1 MNIVITGII
10 IFVITFLLLSWFAKQ
25 KTQKIAKGVRS
36 LIVILSLL
44 VAVILVIG
52 GRILFSLPL
61 FFLALSALKIK
72 GLTAFQIWQI
82 WRLLN
87 YLRATGRYSYF
98 RQNNQP
104 SSSSNLT
111 TEECYKVLGLNK
123 PCSKEDVIKSATQ
136 LQKKIHPDLNKN
148 QNTEYLSKIVNNA
161 KDTILKND
169 FSLLVLKIFLELHRM
184 KFYLY
189 LVYYVLCSQ

>member
-10 IFVITFLLLSWFAKQ
+10 IFVITFLLLSWFARQ
-25 KTQKIAKGVRS
+25 KTQKIAKGVRG

-44 VAVILVIG
+44 IAIILAVG

-87 YLRATGRYSYF
+87 YLRATGRYSHF
-98 RQNNQP
+98 GQNNNQTR
-104 SSSSNLT
+104 SSSDLSIG
-111 TEECYKVLGLNK
+111 EAYKILGLK
-123 PCSKEDVIKSATQ
+123 KGCTREEVIKSVNS
-136 LQKKIHPDLNKN
+136 LQRKIHPDVGNPN
-148 QNTEYLSKIVNNA
+148 SEYLSKLVNSS
-161 KDTILKND
+161 KDLILKND
-169 FSLLVLKIFLELHRM
+169 FS
-184 KFYLY
+184 
-189 LVYYVLCSQ
+189 

>member
-10 IFVITFLLLSWFAKQ
+10 IFVITFLLLSWFARQ
-25 KTQKIAKGVRS
+25 KTQKIAKGIRT
-36 LIVILSLL
+36 LIIILSLL
-44 VAVILVIG
+44 IAIILAIG

-72 GLTAFQIWQI
+72 GLTTFQIWQI

-87 YLRATGRYSYF
+87 YLRTTGRYSYF
-98 RQNNQP
+98 GQNSHS

-111 TEECYKVLGLNK
+111 IEECYKVLGLQK
-123 PCSKEDVIKSATQ
+123 PCSKHDVIKAVSQ

-161 KDTILKND
+161 KDIILKND
-169 FSLLVLKIFLELHRM
+169 FS
-184 KFYLY
+184 
-189 LVYYVLCSQ
+189 

>member
-10 IFVITFLLLSWFAKQ
+10 IFVLTFLLLSWFARQ
-25 KTQKIAKGVRS
+25 KTQKIAKGVRT
-36 LIVILSLL
+36 LIVISSLL
-44 VAVILVIG
+44 IAIILAIG

-87 YLRATGRYSYF
+87 YLRSTGRYSHF
-98 RQNNQP
+98 GQGNQSP
-104 SSSSNLT
+104 TSGNLT
-111 TEECYKVLGLNK
+111 VEECYKVLGLNK
-123 PCSKEDVIKSATQ
+123 PCSKEDVVKAATQ

-161 KDTILKND
+161 KDNILKND
-169 FSLLVLKIFLELHRM
+169 FT
-184 KFYLY
+184 
-189 LVYYVLCSQ
+189 

>member
-10 IFVITFLLLSWFAKQ
+10 IFVITFLILSWFARQ
-25 KTQKIAKGVRS
+25 KTQKIAKGMRG

-44 VAVILVIG
+44 IAVILLIG

-87 YLRATGRYSYF
+87 YLRTTGRYSYF
-98 RQNNQP
+98 GQNNQSTP
-104 SSSSNLT
+104 SNNLSV
-111 TEECYKVLGLNK
+111 EECYRVLGLRK
-123 PCSKEDVIKSATQ
+123 PCHKEDVIKAASQ

-169 FSLLVLKIFLELHRM
+169 FS
-184 KFYLY
+184 
-189 LVYYVLCSQ
+189 